1 MKKFLYYVVACCL
14 AVSHISCAKD
24 NGSDAAGTTPATPGG
39 QADDVM
45 VVYFSQTGT
54 TGGVA
59 RHIADITGA
68 DTWRIEAA
76 EPYTAADLDYSNTQ
90 SRSSLEQNDPDARP
104 EIKGSVPDLSKC
116 RTIYLGYPIWW
127 GQAPRVVYTFVESC
141 NLSGKTV
148 IPFCTSAR
156 AA

>member
-54 TGGVA
+54 TEGVA

-68 DTWRIEAA
+68 GTWRIEAA
-76 EPYTAADLDYSNTQ
+76 EPYTAADLDYSNPQ
-90 SRSSLEQNDPDARP
+90 SRSSLEQN
-104 EIKGSVPDLSKC
+104 
-116 RTIYLGYPIWW
+116 
-127 GQAPRVVYTFVESC
+127 
-141 NLSGKTV
+141 
-148 IPFCTSAR
+148 
-156 AA
+156 

>member
-54 TGGVA
+54 TEGVA
-59 RHIADITGA
+59 RHIADIAGA
-68 DTWRIEAA
+68 GTWRIEA
-76 EPYTAADLDYSNTQ
+76 Q
-90 SRSSLEQNDPDARP
+90 SLHRGRPRLQQSAVALALEQNDPDVRP
-104 EIKGSVPDLSKC
+104 EIKGSVP
-116 RTIYLGYPIWW
+116 T
-127 GQAPRVVYTFVESC
+127 
-141 NLSGKTV
+141 
-148 IPFCTSAR
+148 
-156 AA
+156 